1 MSQEF
6 SENIDI
12 FDSWKSDISRS
23 LGRFRL
29 WLRRNELFN
38 EDIDNRLY
46 QLQTSLKSEY
56 LTLAF
61 VGEFSRGKTELINSL
76 FFADYGQRIL
86 PSEAGRTT
94 MCPTEIFYD
103 RKEARPYLRLL
114 PIETRL
120 EATTLTDYRNMP
132 SQWTEV
138 PLMTGSAQEMTMALH
153 TITQTKRVSLSEAIN
168 LGFDEGM
175 LERCEDDDGTSSS
188 DNLYEIPAWRHALVS
203 FPHELLKRGLSILD
217 TPGLNALGSEPELT
231 LKLLPQVQAIVFMLG
246 ADTGVTASDM
256 DIWDNYIKPL
266 DSGSSLGLFAVLNK
280 VDTLWDELTSRKKI
294 DKAVKRMVN
303 TTARQLQ
310 IPAARVIPVSAQKA
324 LVAKVRNDKSM
335 LIKSQINEL
344 EHLLSESLLK
354 NKEQIIWD
362 TVIEDSKALIQ
373 EAVQLINNKSDKL
386 YQQKEEFESLTG
398 DNKER
403 INQLIESN
411 DNDLKEFEHRLIA
424 IKPSQRLLERQ
435 AQILLSTIGSKVLSN
450 EIEITLDDL
459 VNSKTTIGLF
469 KHMRQFFIVV
479 NTIMKELTREAELTN
494 KMTVSLYEKFTKD
507 FGMTLREPKL
517 FPAKKLTHELESI
530 IKHSKRMDK
539 NLATTFTEHS
549 LAIKRF
555 FSGTVT
561 DVMTF
566 FKSTRQELISWTQ
579 NVVTPLTHQLRVQ
592 QQLIRDHKK
601 ELVELGKSSKNIEGK
616 IKGLNRLIEELEM
629 EVKNASEII
638 DSLEL
643 KKPNNM
649 KSNVVRL
656 SSANR

>member
-1 MSQEF
+1 MSHEF
-6 SENIDI
+6 SENIDV

-23 LGRFRL
+23 LSRFRL

-46 QLQTSLKSEY
+46 GLQASLKSEY

-120 EATTLTDYRNMP
+120 DSTTLVEYRNMP

-153 TITQTKRVSLSEAIN
+153 TITQTKEVTLSEAIS
-168 LGFDEGM
+168 LGFEKDM
-175 LERCEDDDGTSSS
+175 LERCEDDD
-188 DNLYEIPAWRHALVS
+188 NKVEIPAWRHALVS
-203 FPHELLKRGLSILD
+203 FPHELLKRGLCILD

-266 DSGSSLGLFAVLNK
+266 DGDRSLGLFAVLNK

-310 IPAARVIPVSAQKA
+310 IPATRVIPVSAQKA

-344 EHLLSESLLK
+344 EHLLSDSLLK
-354 NKEQIIWD
+354 NKEKVIWD
-362 TVIEDSKALIQ
+362 TVIDDSKTLIL
-373 EAVQLINNKSDKL
+373 EAVQLLNNKSDKL
-386 YQQKEEFESLTG
+386 YHQKEEFESLTG
-398 DNKER
+398 DNKDR
-403 INQLIESN
+403 VKQLIESN
-411 DNDLKEFEHRLIA
+411 DNDLKEFEHRLVA

-435 AQILLSTIGSKVLSN
+435 TQILLATISSKVLSN

-469 KHMRQFFIVV
+469 KHMRQFFIAV

-494 KMTVSLYEKFTKD
+494 KMTASLYQKFTKD
-507 FGMTLREPKL
+507 FGMSLMEPKL
-517 FPAKKLTHELESI
+517 FPAKRLTHELESI

-555 FSGTVT
+555 FAGTVT

-579 NVVTPLTHQLRVQ
+579 NVVTPLTHQLRIQ
-592 QQLIRDHKK
+592 QQLIRNHKK
-601 ELVELGKSSKNIEGK
+601 ELVELTKSSANTEGK

-629 EVKNASEII
+629 EVTNANEII
-638 DSLEL
+638 ESLEL
-643 KKPNNM
+643 KKPKDI